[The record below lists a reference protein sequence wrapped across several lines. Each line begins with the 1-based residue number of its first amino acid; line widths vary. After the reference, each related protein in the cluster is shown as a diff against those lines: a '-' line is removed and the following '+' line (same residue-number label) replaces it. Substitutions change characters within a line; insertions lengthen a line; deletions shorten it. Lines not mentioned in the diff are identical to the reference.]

1 MVCRCIICPNA
12 GDFAGDRIVLKP
24 QPRTQFMTRPIFIAL
39 MMLALLAGCAAPP
52 ETVQTPEPVAK
63 PEPES
68 ESPEPVVPE
77 SAPVPRRPQ
86 LTGQAAK
93 TEVQKILR
101 QSFEWLD
108 GGEEEK
114 ARVELE
120 YARQLEP
127 DNKQVACLYRG
138 ITADPLTALGSEST
152 AYTVRP
158 GESLGT
164 IARRAMGDVCEFYI
178 LARYNQIKVPKQ
190 LASGQ
195 TIRIP
200 GRTALAAPVDA
211 APAPV
216 ITPKPEPAPVV
227 ETAKPKPAPSPEAE
241 EKTRRAA
248 IDRHHRNA
256 QAAYRRQDLNTAIRE
271 WDAVLA
277 IDPHNGLALARKQ
290 EALDLQRRLE
300 NLKK

>member
-1 MVCRCIICPNA
+1 MTRLI
-12 GDFAGDRIVLKP
+12 FIVL
-24 QPRTQFMTRPIFIAL
+24 TLF
-39 MMLALLAGCAAPP
+39 ALLAGCATPP
-52 ETVQTPEPVAK
+52 EPVKAPAPVAK
-63 PEPES
+63 PEPEPPP
-68 ESPEPVVPE
+68 PEPEPE
-77 SAPVPRRPQ
+77 PAAPAAPTRPQ

-93 TEVQKILR
+93 AEVQKILR
-101 QSFEWLD
+101 QSFDWLD

-127 DNKQVACLYRG
+127 DNKQVVCLLRG
-138 ITADPLTALGSEST
+138 VTADPLATLGKEST

-158 GESLGT
+158 GESLGL

-190 LASGQ
+190 LSSGQ

-200 GRTALAAPVDA
+200 GRVALAAPTA
-211 APAPV
+211 ADTAPTPATPA
-216 ITPKPEPAPVV
+216 PKPEPVAEPV
-227 ETAKPKPAPSPEAE
+227 KPKPAAPSPEAE
-241 EKTRRAA
+241 EKARRAE

-256 QAAYRRQDLNTAIRE
+256 QAAYRRQDLTTAIRE

-277 IDPHNGLALARKQ
+277 IDPNNGLALARKQ

-300 NLKK
+300 KLKK

>member
-1 MVCRCIICPNA
+1 MRYPVAI
-12 GDFAGDRIVLKP
+12 GLTLLV
-24 QPRTQFMTRPIFIAL
+24 
-39 MMLALLAGCAAPP
+39 LLAGCA
-52 ETVQTPEPVAK
+52 TPEPVKAPAHVAK
-63 PEPES
+63 PEPEPV
-68 ESPEPVVPE
+68 PEPAEAEPAFK
-77 SAPVPRRPQ
+77 APARPM
-86 LTGQAAK
+86 LTGPAAK
-93 TEVQKILR
+93 AEVQKILL
-101 QSFEWLD
+101 QSFNWLD
-108 GGEEEK
+108 AGEEEK

-127 DNKQVACLYRG
+127 DNKQVSCLLRG
-138 ITADPLTALGSEST
+138 VTADPLTALGKEST

-200 GRTALAAPVDA
+200 GRVALAAPA
-211 APAPV
+211 ASEPAPAPA
-216 ITPKPEPAPVV
+216 PKAEAAPVA
-227 ETAKPKPAPSPEAE
+227 EPKPAVSAEAE
-241 EKTRRAA
+241 EKARRAA

-277 IDPHNGLALARKQ
+277 IDPGNSLALARKQ

-300 NLKK
+300 NLKKK